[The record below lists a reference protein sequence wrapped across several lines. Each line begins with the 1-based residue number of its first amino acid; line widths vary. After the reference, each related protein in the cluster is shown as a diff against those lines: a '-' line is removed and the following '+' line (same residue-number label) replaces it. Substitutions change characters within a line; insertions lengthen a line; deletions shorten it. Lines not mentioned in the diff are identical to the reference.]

1 MSLAINLASWT
12 ALAPAAQ
19 IDAVQTDERG
29 MHACLVA
36 LGDECERLA
45 SASPADALTSGE
57 TLAKFAQTL
66 GVQSAA
72 ARALRATVPAL
83 AYQGKLEESIAR
95 AELAANT
102 ARAADDT
109 IEAARAGVASLHA
122 LTKLGRTSDALKTGT
137 TARDAL
143 LAAGRPDL
151 AARAELN
158 LANIHKV
165 RGETSQAL
173 AALERA
179 LASIP
184 ESDGNARGITFN
196 SLGETLLQLDR
207 FEESE
212 QAFRSANALLAAQPL
227 ARAIVAG
234 NLADLL
240 ARQGRVGEALRI
252 FDDAARV
259 TKDVAPG
266 HHARLEIDRAEALL
280 AIGAFAE
287 ALDAATRALE
297 VATTKGLKSESA
309 RGTLVLARALLAAGR
324 TTEAQQAQARAATIV
339 EESGD
344 LRGRRAAALLAS
356 ELAWT
361 HGDAARAIDCAV
373 EAGATNTLLA
383 AESPLDVA
391 HADLRLARAQL
402 LTEDTLGAARIA
414 ELSLH
419 TARRLGVKSI
429 ELDALL
435 VSADVARTQQGVA
448 AAIEKLARAV
458 EIAESTRATLGADS
472 HRAAYASL
480 SLRAYEDLALDLL
493 ALGLER
499 GSQAELARAFE
510 TTERARSRTLLDTML
525 RAVDRALDRST
536 DRPVENETERQ
547 LTSLRARLS
556 ALHAAP
562 VRTDDSHPNT
572 GTNASTN
579 TGTNTGSE
587 AGTGERR
594 ASSQPTTL
602 SELAATERAIDDI
615 LTRLETARGVRS
627 LLNAPLTTDEVLA
640 RIAPD
645 EVLVSYFAA
654 GEELIAF
661 VAHRGELRCVRAL
674 ASITDITTLVDKL
687 LFLLRAGARAG
698 DAGAAH
704 RNIDALSRALYRA
717 IVEPVL
723 QYSIDLDQVQRLVIL
738 PCGALHALPFALL
751 DDGEQPLI
759 ARFEIQ
765 VAPSASIACGHFVEF
780 DRSNAGAAIV
790 AFADQNAPLI
800 TEEAERIAR
809 LYRVQ
814 PLVGLDATRAK
825 IADAIT
831 NVRIVHLA
839 CHGRFVPT
847 LPSASGLRLADGWI
861 SIRDIVDLRLNA
873 EVVVLSGCETGRHA
887 VDAGE
892 ELSGLTRAFHA
903 AGARRL
909 VTTLWP
915 VRDAAALKIA
925 DRFHADFLAGSRPS
939 AALRYSILALRHET
953 PHPSWWAPFV
963 VSGVL

>member
-45 SASPADALTSGE
+45 SASPADALTAGE
-57 TLAKFAQTL
+57 TLAKVAQTL

-72 ARALRATVPAL
+72 ARTLRATVPAL

-102 ARAADDT
+102 ALAADDT
-109 IEAARAGVASLHA
+109 VEAARARVASLHA
-122 LTKLGRTSDALKTGT
+122 LTKLGRTSDALTTGT
-137 TARDAL
+137 TARDVL
-143 LAAGRPDL
+143 LAAARPDL

-165 RGETSQAL
+165 RGETSLAL

-252 FDDAARV
+252 FDDAARA

-287 ALDAATRALE
+287 ALDATTRALE
-297 VATTKGLKSESA
+297 VAATKGLKSESA

-324 TTEAQQAQARAATIV
+324 TTEAQQAQTRAATIV

-373 EAGATNTLLA
+373 EAGATNPLLA
-383 AESPLDVA
+383 VESPLDVA

-402 LTEDTLGAARIA
+402 LTEDTLGAERIA
-414 ELSLH
+414 ELSLQ

-435 VSADVARTQQGVA
+435 LSADVARTQQGVA
-448 AAIEKLARAV
+448 AAIEKLAHAV

-499 GSQAELARAFE
+499 GSQEELARAFE

-525 RAVDRALDRST
+525 RAVDRVLDRSS
-536 DRPVENETERQ
+536 DRPVEDETERQ
-547 LTSLRARLS
+547 LNQLRARLS

-562 VRTDDSHPNT
+562 VRTDNSNPTT
-572 GTNASTN
+572 GKDAST
-579 TGTNTGSE
+579 E

-674 ASITDITTLVDKL
+674 ASMTDITTLVDKL

-698 DAGAAH
+698 DAGAEH
-704 RNIDALSRALYRA
+704 RNIDALSHALYRA

-723 QYSIDLDQVQRLVIL
+723 QHSIDLHQVQRLVIL

-759 ARFEIQ
+759 ARFEVQ
-765 VAPSASIACGHFVEF
+765 VAPSASIACGRFDEV
-780 DRSNAGAAIV
+780 DRSKADAAIV

-814 PLVGLDATRAK
+814 PLAGLDATRARF
-825 IADAIT
+825 ADAIT

-839 CHGRFVPT
+839 CHGRFVPA

-861 SIRDIVDLRLNA
+861 SMRDIVDLRLNA

-939 AALRYSILALRHET
+939 AALRHSILALRHET